1 MMAIILGKNQYQK
14 IVLNEVRKL
23 TKEIK
28 SIREIKSV
36 VQGYLV
42 IRKKSR
48 NKEAMIRPNLQ

>member
-1 MMAIILGKNQYQK
+1 MVIILGKNQDRK

-28 SIREIKSV
+28 SIKEIKSV
-36 VQGYLV
+36 AQEYLV
-42 IRKKSR
+42 IRQKSR